1 MQQILCFFVS
11 IFIFSSLFV
20 SSVKPLGEKQKSRE
34 AKQNLNTAGREVVN
48 HIEYDNGKFKINE
61 ETYLKSIS
69 SLNNSCEII
78 GAIFNYEECI
88 TVAKKK
94 ENEVIVKK
102 VSAKQMNKSNRRN
115 SVNSLLGFLFD
126 EKDKEIYINIALEEE
141 GDFFN
146 EELFNKMKENT
157 AFIIGLKES
166 KVIVSGFEL
175 IKQ

>member
-78 GAIFNYEECI
+78 GAI
-88 TVAKKK
+88 
-94 ENEVIVKK
+94 
-102 VSAKQMNKSNRRN
+102 S
-115 SVNSLLGFLFD
+115 SLSL
-126 EKDKEIYINIALEEE
+126 
-141 GDFFN
+141 
-146 EELFNKMKENT
+146 
-157 AFIIGLKES
+157 
-166 KVIVSGFEL
+166 SGC
-175 IKQ
+175 

>member
-1 MQQILCFFVS
+1 M
-11 IFIFSSLFV
+11 FV

-48 HIEYDNGKFKINE
+48 HIENDNGKFKINE

-94 ENEVIVKK
+94 GNEVIVKK